1 MALPKGMTQTK
12 EKVSQ
17 KFDLEEI
24 FGVDLSGR
32 PDLKEEFGQA
42 VIDKILERTE
52 SGLKRGGKG
61 NLAAYSKSYKD
72 SAQFE
77 QFGKS
82 STVNM
87 DLKGDMLDA
96 LDIVSSSG
104 NEVEVGFNGTLQ
116 NAKAYGHL
124 SGMKGHKVLAGKT
137 PKRPFFGLTRNEVE
151 EIKSQFVDELESQ
164 APETDD
170 EPINLEDI
178 FRSVTTNQ

>member
-24 FGVDLSGR
+24 FGVDLSSR
-32 PDLKEEFGQA
+32 PDLKEQFGQA

-52 SGLKRGGKG
+52 QGKG
-61 NLAAYSKSYKD
+61 RNDVSLAGYSKSYKD

-96 LDIVSSSG
+96 LDILSSSG

-137 PKRPFFGLTRNEVE
+137 PKRPFFGLTKNERD
-151 EIKSQFVDELESQ
+151 EIKSQFVSELESQ
-164 APETDD
+164 LPETEDD

>member
-24 FGVDLSGR
+24 FGVDLESN
-32 PDLKEEFGQA
+32 PALAQSFGQA
-42 VIDKILERTE
+42 VIDKIIERTE
-52 SGLKRGGKG
+52 KGKG
-61 NLAAYSKSYKD
+61 RGDVSLAGYSSSYKN
-72 SAQFE
+72 SKVFE

-87 DLKGDMLDA
+87 DLRGSMLDD
-96 LDIVSSSG
+96 LDIINQTG
-104 NEVEVGFNGTLQ
+104 NEVEVGFTETLQ

-137 PKRPFFGLTRNEVE
+137 PKRPFFGLNRD
-151 EIKSQFVDELESQ
+151 EIDDLKEQFVDEIERL
-164 APETDD
+164 APQEPEETDFD
-170 EPINLEDI
+170 VGDFLGAIN
-178 FRSVTTNQ
+178 TN